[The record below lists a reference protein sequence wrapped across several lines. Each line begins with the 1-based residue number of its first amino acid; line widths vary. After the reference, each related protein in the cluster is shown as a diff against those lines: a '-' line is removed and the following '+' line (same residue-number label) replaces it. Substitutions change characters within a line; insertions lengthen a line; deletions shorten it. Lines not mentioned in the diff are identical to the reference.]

1 MTGLNLQSLAWGADG
16 ELVSADRLVLLNT
29 LMAQSVPEVQL
40 GLIRC
45 MERLTVEQ
53 RVSTPQLQ

>member
-40 GLIRC
+40 ELIKC